1 MHGPDASFV
10 AGTPVQQCRGM
21 PSRVTAVFV
30 VGLLLSG
37 CSGGGQPTT
46 SGITSVLV
54 MKHGRIVRESYYG
67 GLEAGDRL
75 PVFSIS
81 KSVTSALVGIAIAD
95 GSLSGL
101 DERLPWRRQIALRQL
116 LSMTAGYAP
125 SFDFEPSD
133 AQTLATRAR
142 VNRVG
147 TFAYDSGSLDL
158 AADMVERATGM
169 SLADYARRRLFGP
182 MGIRDVRWPGSRGAS
197 GLLLRP
203 RELLAFGEL
212 YLEGGGRIVPATWVR
227 LSTRPHVGIR
237 HGLGYGYGWW
247 IRPHSYA
254 AYGYLGQV
262 LAIYPKR
269 DEVVLVTSSR
279 EDARPLELVR
289 RIA

>member
-1 MHGPDASFV
+1 MS
-10 AGTPVQQCRGM
+10 CRF
-21 PSRVTAVFV
+21 TAVFV
-30 VGLLLSG
+30 VALLLSG
-37 CSGGGQPTT
+37 CSGGGGPPAT

-67 GLEAGDRL
+67 GVKAGDRL
-75 PVFSIS
+75 PVFSIT

-95 GSLSGL
+95 GSLTGL
-101 DERLPWRRQIALRQL
+101 SERLPWRRQITLRQL

-125 SFDFEPSD
+125 TFDFEPSD
-133 AQTLATRAR
+133 PQTLAARAR
-142 VNRVG
+142 VNRTG

-158 AADMVERATGM
+158 VGDMLERAAGV

-182 MGIRDVRWPGSRGAS
+182 MGIRDIRWPGSRGAS

-212 YLEGGGRIVPATWVR
+212 YLERGRRIVPASWVR
-227 LSTRPHVGIR
+227 LSTRAHIRIR
-237 HGLGYGYGWW
+237 HDLGYGFGWW

-279 EDARPLELVR
+279 EDAKPLELVR
-289 RIA
+289 RIASE

>member
-1 MHGPDASFV
+1 
-10 AGTPVQQCRGM
+10 M
-21 PSRVTAVFV
+21 PRRLPAVFAAA
-30 VGLLLSG
+30 LILTA
-37 CSGGGQPTT
+37 CSGGGQRQT

-67 GLEAGDRL
+67 GVEPSDRL
-75 PVFSIS
+75 PIFSIT
-81 KSVTSALVGIAIAD
+81 KSVTSALVGIAIARGD
-95 GSLSGL
+95 LTGL
-101 DERLPWRRQIALRQL
+101 DERLPWRQQIALRQL

-125 SFDFEPSD
+125 SFDFEPAD
-133 AQTLATRAR
+133 AQDLAARAR
-142 VNRVG
+142 VNWRPG

-158 AADMVERATGM
+158 AGAMLERATGM

-182 MGIRDVRWPGSRGAS
+182 MGIQDVRWPGSRGAS

-212 YLEGGGRIVPATWVR
+212 YLEGGKRIVPANWVR
-227 LSTRPHVGIR
+227 SSTRTHGRIR
-237 HGLGYGYGWW
+237 RGLGYGYGWW
-247 IRPHSYA
+247 IRPHSFA

-279 EDARPLELVR
+279 EDAKPLELAR
-289 RIA
+289 RIAGE

>member
-1 MHGPDASFV
+1 VV
-10 AGTPVQQCRGM
+10 A
-21 PSRVTAVFV
+21 
-30 VGLLLSG
+30 LLVSG
-37 CSGGGQPTT
+37 CSGGGRPAT

-67 GLEAGDRL
+67 GVNAGDRL
-75 PVFSIS
+75 PVFSVT
-81 KSVTSALVGIAIAD
+81 KSVTSALAGIAIAD
-95 GSLSGL
+95 GSLGGL
-101 DERLPWRRQIALRQL
+101 DERVPWRRQITLRQL

-125 SFDFEPSD
+125 TFDFEPSD
-133 AQTLATRAR
+133 PQTLAARAR
-142 VNRVG
+142 VNTTG

-158 AADMVERATGM
+158 AGDMIERATGM

-212 YLEGGGRIVPATWVR
+212 YLDRGRRIIPSSWVR
-227 LSTRPHVGIR
+227 LSTRAHVRIR

-247 IRPHSYA
+247 IRPNSYA

-269 DEVVLVTSSR
+269 DEVILVTSSGGH
-279 EDARPLELVR
+279 AKPLELVR
-289 RIA
+289 RIVGE